1 MIQLAIRKPIVV
13 MYLIYIT
20 FGLLGILVLYKYA
33 EVNQKLEELHKL
45 EKRLYDSKIYLTDLE
60 KRLTVFEARV
70 PKKVS
75 ASELFKLCQ
84 T

>member
-1 MIQLAIRKPIVV
+1 MIQLAIRKPIIV

-45 EKRLYDSKIYLTDLE
+45 EKKII
-60 KRLTVFEARV
+60 R
-70 PKKVS
+70 
-75 ASELFKLCQ
+75 
-84 T
+84 